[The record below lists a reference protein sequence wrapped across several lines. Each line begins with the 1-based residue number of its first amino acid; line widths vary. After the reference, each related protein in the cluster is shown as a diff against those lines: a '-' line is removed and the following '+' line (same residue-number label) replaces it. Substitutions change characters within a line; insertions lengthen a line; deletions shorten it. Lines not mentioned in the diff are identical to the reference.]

1 MFSFCGGGVW
11 VLLVLA
17 GPFFVWLLLFCCV
30 GSGWGFFGL
39 LLVVLCFVFFSCL
52 LFLFHFNNESPVLV
66 DLCECLMQRS
76 YTCLGIVNCIV
87 NIHDTCIWDD
97 PHP

>member
-1 MFSFCGGGVW
+1 MGSFSFGWAFFCLVAF
-11 VLLVLA
+11 VLLC
-17 GPFFVWLLLFCCV
+17 GIWL
-30 GSGWGFFGL
+30 GFFGL